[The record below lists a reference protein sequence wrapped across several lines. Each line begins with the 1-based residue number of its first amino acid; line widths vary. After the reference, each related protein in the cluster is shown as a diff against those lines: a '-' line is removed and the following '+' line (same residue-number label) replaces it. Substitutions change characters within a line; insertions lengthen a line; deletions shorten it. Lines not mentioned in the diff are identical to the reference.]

1 VTADPGSLG
10 EVRHCAVLGSP
21 IEHSLSPA
29 LHRAAY
35 THLGLS
41 WSYDRVEVDEHRLA
55 AFVSSL
61 DASWR
66 GLSLT
71 MPLKVAALKLGQ
83 VDELAKLAGAGNTLI
98 LEAGERWVYNTDVGG
113 LIWAVGQA
121 AAAPLPRVTI
131 LGTGATAR
139 AALVAATHLGARLV
153 TIVARTPA
161 RAEALRPL
169 SDELGVR
176 LDIRPW
182 SRQIPEADLIVSTVI
197 SGAADSIAQPVA
209 ESASLIVDI
218 IYDPWPTVLAAAAKR
233 AGCTVV
239 SGLDLLVGQA
249 LLQIELMTGRSV
261 AAAILYAA
269 LPTELSASV
278 VAPATIGADNSE
290 MESESAGQRR
300 VPDF

>member
-1 VTADPGSLG
+1 VTADLSSLG
-10 EVRHCAVLGSP
+10 EVRRCAVLGSP

-35 THLGLS
+35 AGLGLS
-41 WSYDRVEVDEHRLA
+41 WTYDRVEVDEQRLA
-55 AFVSSL
+55 PFVSGL

-71 MPLKVAALKLGQ
+71 MPLKVAVLKLGQ
-83 VDELAKLAGAGNTLI
+83 VDELAKLAEAGNTLI
-98 LEAGERWVYNTDVGG
+98 LEGGERWVYNTDVGG
-113 LIWAVGQA
+113 LVWAVGQV

-139 AALVAATHLGARLV
+139 AALLAATQLGAQLV
-153 TIVARTPA
+153 TVVARMPA
-161 RAEALRPL
+161 RAEALRRL
-169 SDELGVR
+169 GEELGVR

-182 SRQIPEADLIVSTVI
+182 SGQLPNADVVVSTVV
-197 SGAADSIAQPVA
+197 SGAADSIAQAVA
-209 ESASLIVDI
+209 GSAPLIVDI
-218 IYDPWPTVLAAAAKR
+218 IYDPWPTFLAAAAKR
-233 AGCTVV
+233 AGCAVV

-261 AAAILYAA
+261 AADVLYAA
-269 LPTELSASV
+269 LP
-278 VAPATIGADNSE
+278 ADNSAV
-290 MESESAGQRR
+290 ESESAERGR

>member
-1 VTADPGSLG
+1 VTADLRSLG
-10 EVRHCAVLGSP
+10 EVRRCAVLGSP

-35 THLGLS
+35 AGLGLS
-41 WSYDRVEVDEHRLA
+41 WTYDRVEVDEQRLA
-55 AFVSSL
+55 PFVSGL

-71 MPLKVAALKLGQ
+71 MPLKVAVLKLGQ
-83 VDELAKLAGAGNTLI
+83 VDELAKLAEAGNTLI
-98 LEAGERWVYNTDVGG
+98 LEGGERWVYNTDVGG
-113 LIWAVGQA
+113 LVWAVGQV

-139 AALVAATHLGARLV
+139 AALLAATQLGAQLV
-153 TIVARTPA
+153 TVVARMPA
-161 RAEALRPL
+161 RAEALRRL
-169 SDELGVR
+169 GEELGVR

-182 SRQIPEADLIVSTVI
+182 SGQLPNADVVVSTVV
-197 SGAADSIAQPVA
+197 SGAADSIAQAVA
-209 ESASLIVDI
+209 GSAPLIVDI

-233 AGCTVV
+233 AGCAVV

-261 AAAILYAA
+261 AADVLYAA
-269 LPTELSASV
+269 LP
-278 VAPATIGADNSE
+278 ADNSAV
-290 MESESAGQRR
+290 ESESAERRR

>member
-1 VTADPGSLG
+1 MTADLSSLG

-35 THLGLS
+35 TDLGLS
-41 WSYDRVEVDEHRLA
+41 WTYDRVEVDEQRLA
-55 AFVSSL
+55 PFVSGL

-71 MPLKVAALKLGQ
+71 MPLKVAVLKLGQ
-83 VDELAKLAGAGNTLI
+83 VDELAKLAEAGNTLI
-98 LEAGERWVYNTDVGG
+98 LEGGERWVYNTDVGG
-113 LIWAVGQA
+113 LVWAVGQV

-139 AALVAATHLGARLV
+139 AALLAAIQLGAQLV
-153 TIVARTPA
+153 TVVARTPA
-161 RAEALRPL
+161 RAEALRRL
-169 SDELGVR
+169 GDELGVR

-182 SRQIPEADLIVSTVI
+182 SGQIPNADVVVSTVV
-197 SGAADSIAQPVA
+197 SGAADSIAQAVA
-209 ESASLIVDI
+209 DSAPLIVDI

-233 AGCTVV
+233 AGCAVV

-249 LLQIELMTGRSV
+249 LLQIELMTCRSV
-261 AAAILYAA
+261 AADVLYAA
-269 LPTELSASV
+269 LA
-278 VAPATIGADNSE
+278 ADNSAV
-290 MESESAGQRR
+290 ESESAGRRR